1 MTTASGLRL
10 SVLDTAPV
18 WSDTTPATALNE
30 AVELARAAESAG
42 YVRYWLAEHHN
53 TPSVASVTPAVL
65 AARLAAATTSLRVGS
80 GGVILPN
87 HPPLIVAEQ
96 FGTLQALFPGRI
108 DLGIGRAGALDGPTA
123 TALRRG
129 ADRDF
134 PAHLAELFGY
144 FSPADPRHPRP
155 VQAVTA
161 VGNAP
166 DVWLLGSSPD
176 SARLAGRLGLPYAFA
191 HHFNPAGAA
200 AAAAEYHRAFEPSP
214 VRARPD
220 LILAATVVVAQTDAE
235 AARLAL
241 PVAVSM
247 VLLRSGQPPQLLPTD
262 AEAARYPLTPAQR
275 AAVAERLETHVIG
288 GPDRVRAKIAQLVEA
303 TGAAEVIATTSTHD
317 FGARVH
323 SYELLAK
330 VAEEL

>member
-1 MTTASGLRL
+1 MTTSSGLRL

-18 WSDTTPATALNE
+18 WSDTTPAAALHGAVRLAQATE
-30 AVELARAAESAG
+30 AAG
-42 YVRYWLAEHHN
+42 YTRYWLAEHHN

-65 AARLAAATTSLRVGS
+65 AARLAAATTTLRIGS

-87 HPPLIVAEQ
+87 HPPLTVAEQ

-108 DLGIGRAGALDGPTA
+108 DLGIGRAGTLDGRTA
-123 TALRRG
+123 MALRRG

-134 PAHLAELFGY
+134 PTHLAELLHY
-144 FSPADPRHPRP
+144 FSPEDPAHPHP
-155 VQAVTA
+155 VRAVPA

-166 DVWLLGSSPD
+166 DVWLLGTSLD

-191 HHFNPAGAA
+191 HHFNPGGAV
-200 AAAAEYHRAFEPSP
+200 AAAAEYHRSFQPSAL
-214 VRARPD
+214 RAEPD
-220 LILAATVVVAQTDAE
+220 LILAATVVVAPTDDE
-235 AARLAL
+235 AARRAL
-241 PVAVSM
+241 PVAISM
-247 VLLRSGQPPQLLPTD
+247 VKLRSGLPPQLLPTD
-262 AEAARYPLTPAQR
+262 EEAARYPLTPAQR
-275 AAVAERLETHVIG
+275 EAVTERLETHVIG
-288 GPDRVRAKIAQLVEA
+288 GPERVRAKIARLVEA
-303 TGAAEVIATTSTHD
+303 TGAGEIMATTAAHD